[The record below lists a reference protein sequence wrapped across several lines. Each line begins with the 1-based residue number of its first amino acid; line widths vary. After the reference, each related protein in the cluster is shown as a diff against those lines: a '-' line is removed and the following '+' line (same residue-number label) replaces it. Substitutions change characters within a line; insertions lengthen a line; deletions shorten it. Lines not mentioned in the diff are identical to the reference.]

1 MIAFNLIV
9 DCMRYTHLYQPF
21 VSAME
26 MHTEHQR
33 YQELF
38 STKRMEWSQR
48 TREIQLETIIFLIL
62 NASKYSLSP
71 SALPCMICGT

>member
-9 DCMRYTHLYQPF
+9 DCMRYTHICI
-21 VSAME
+21 S
-26 MHTEHQR
+26 HGNGTEHQR